1 MPRRLSSTNT
11 KFFEP
16 SSIYKK
22 KPILAKFM
30 IYLMED
36 GKKSIAEKILYNTL
50 NFIKF
55 NLKKNPVIII
65 QKAIKKA
72 KPSIGVVSVR
82 KRGQALQVPQPL
94 SPKLKI
100 NFAIKWLITQAYERK
115 DNYTIEQKLALEL
128 INASKNK
135 GKVIK
140 IRKDLHEL
148 ALKSRASLPFK
159 S

>member
-1 MPRRLSSTNT
+1 MPRRLSSTYT

-22 KPILAKFM
+22 PILAKFI
-30 IYLMED
+30 IYLMKD
-36 GKKSIAEKILYNTL
+36 GIKSVAEKILYNTL
-50 NFIKF
+50 NFIKY
-55 NLKKNPVIII
+55 NYKKNPVIIV
-65 QKAIKKA
+65 QKAIHKA

-100 NFAIKWLITQAYERK
+100 NFAIKWIITQAYERK
-115 DNYTIEQKLALEL
+115 DNYTLDKKLALEL

-140 IRKDLHEL
+140 LRKDLHDL
-148 ALKSRASLPFK
+148 ALKSRALIPFK

>member
-1 MPRRLSSTNT
+1 MPRRLSSTYT
-11 KFFEP
+11 KFYEP

-22 KPILAKFM
+22 PILAKFI
-30 IYLMED
+30 IYLMKD

-50 NFIKF
+50 NFIKT
-55 NLKKNPVIII
+55 NLKKNPIVIV
-65 QKAIKKA
+65 QKAINRA

-100 NFAIKWLITQAYERK
+100 NYAIRWLITQAYERK
-115 DNYTIEQKLALEL
+115 ENNTIEQKLALEL

-140 IRKDLHEL
+140 IRKDLHDL
-148 ALKSRASLPFK
+148 ALKSRALIPFK

>member
-1 MPRRLSSTNT
+1 LNLQVYI
-11 KFFEP
+11 KNL
-16 SSIYKK
+16 YW
-22 KPILAKFM
+22 L
-30 IYLMED
+30 
-36 GKKSIAEKILYNTL
+36 KILYNTL
-50 NFIKF
+50 NFIKY
-55 NLKKNPVIII
+55 NYKKNPVIIV
-65 QKAIKKA
+65 QKAIHKA

-100 NFAIKWLITQAYERK
+100 NFAIKWIITQAYERK
-115 DNYTIEQKLALEL
+115 DNYTLDKKLALEL

-140 IRKDLHEL
+140 LRKDLHDL
-148 ALKSRASLPFK
+148 ALKSRALIPFK

>member
-22 KPILAKFM
+22 PILAKFI
-30 IYLMED
+30 IYLMKD

-55 NLKKNPVIII
+55 NFKKNPVIII
-65 QKAIKKA
+65 QKAINKA
-72 KPSIGVVSVR
+72 KPSIGLVSVK
-82 KRGQALQVPQPL
+82 KRGKALQVPQPL

-140 IRKDLHEL
+140 IRKDIHEL

>member
-1 MPRRLSSTNT
+1 MRGKRAKKREQKPDKKYGNAVISRLIN
-11 KFFEP
+11 KV
-16 SSIYKK
+16 
-22 KPILAKFM
+22 M
-30 IYLMED
+30 QD
-36 GKKSIAEKILYNTL
+36 GKKSVAEKILYNTL
-50 NFIKF
+50 NFIKY
-55 NLKKNPVIII
+55 NYKKNPVIIV
-65 QKAIKKA
+65 QKAIHKA

-100 NFAIKWLITQAYERK
+100 NYAIRWLITQAYERK
-115 DNYTIEQKLALEL
+115 ENNTIEQKLALEL

-140 IRKDLHEL
+140 IRKDLHDL
-148 ALKSRASLPFK
+148 ALKSRALIPFK